1 NVADCLKA
9 YGTAFQSSRGNLLL
23 LSKNGP
29 YQAATSAKFGISSG
43 DISQPFDWI
52 CQRVDEV
59 QSGQS
64 TCDDSLLEIRR
75 NIQEWEPFGSPVEEC
90 YSQRTDEHCQVL
102 FSRTLCWI
110 VTALNLLKSLLMLFV
125 AFGGGVE
132 KPILTIGDAVA
143 SFLEHNDESTTD
155 MCLKGNED
163 FFVHNW
169 FKEPIQFDLNPR
181 RKSAAITSDTPQV
194 IVSLLYFAYN
204 SQHTTI
210 SLLTEWDRFGDNSR
224 ARGLRV
230 SSAPRGAQRQT
241 YFLQLPY
248 RYSIPLICFSGS
260 LHWLISQ
267 SLFLVN
273 LEIYTPSNGNVSSL
287 TACGWSPLGILCV
300 LAVGILMIGFLVIS
314 ARRRLRF
321 GGIPVTGSCS
331 AAISA
336 ACHPNKNEGAMWEKA
351 LQWGAVELSPLEG
364 APGHCSFSSH
374 AVELPVHGQ
383 WYA

>member
-1 NVADCLKA
+1 MLSC
-9 YGTAFQSSRGNLLL
+9 SSLLASGL
-23 LSKNGP
+23 DRL
-29 YQAATSAKFGISSG
+29 SG
-43 DISQPFDWI
+43 DKDIWKLGLGTVQTKTIISVGDLGQRSILPFI
-52 CQRVDEV
+52 
-59 QSGQS
+59 
-64 TCDDSLLEIRR
+64 LLV
-75 NIQEWEPFGSPVEEC
+75 N
-90 YSQRTDEHCQVL
+90 
-102 FSRTLCWI
+102 
-110 VTALNLLKSLLMLFV
+110 
-125 AFGGGVE
+125 
-132 KPILTIGDAVA
+132 
-143 SFLEHNDESTTD
+143 
-155 MCLKGNED
+155 
-163 FFVHNW
+163 
-169 FKEPIQFDLNPR
+169 
-181 RKSAAITSDTPQV
+181 TPQV
-194 IVSLLYFAYN
+194 VVSLLYFAYN
-204 SQHTTI
+204 SQYTTI

-273 LEIYTPSNGNVSSL
+273 LEIYTPSNGNGMVSLESTGSGSDVSSL

-364 APGHCSFSSH
+364 GPGRCSFSSH